1 MRRVEVGDIVRI
13 LTAPETVAAG
23 YADRTGTCYGFTTPS
38 MSGEDVIG
46 SAVED
51 DALSIHFDDG
61 SSAWFTRSLVAF
73 VDVDSGQMMRIGEK
87 WFVRTPDG
95 DWIESPG
102 PN

>member
-1 MRRVEVGDIVRI
+1 MRRVDVGDIVRI
-13 LTAPETVAAG
+13 LSAPETVAAG
-23 YADRTGTCYGFTTPS
+23 YANRTGTCYGLTTPS
-38 MSGEDVIG
+38 VTGVEVIG

-51 DALSIHFDDG
+51 DALSIHFADG
-61 SSAWFTRSLVAF
+61 SSAWFARSLVAF

-95 DWIESPG
+95 DWVESPG

>member
-13 LTAPETVAAG
+13 LSAPETVAAG

-38 MSGEDVIG
+38 MSEADVIG
-46 SAVED
+46 PAVED

-61 SSAWFTRSLVAF
+61 SSAWFARSLVAF
-73 VDVDSGQMMRIGEK
+73 VDVGSGQIMRIGKK
-87 WFVRTPDG
+87 WFVRTPGG
-95 DWIESPG
+95 DWIESLG

>member
-1 MRRVEVGDIVRI
+1 MRRVEVGDKVRI
-13 LTAPETVAAG
+13 LTTPETVAAG
-23 YADRTGTCYGFTTPS
+23 YADQTGICYGFTTPFV
-38 MSGEDVIG
+38 SGVDVIG

-61 SSAWFTRSLVAF
+61 SSAWFARSLVAF
-73 VDVDSGQMMRIGEK
+73 VDVGSGQMMRIGKK

>member
-1 MRRVEVGDIVRI
+1 MRRVDVGDIVRI
-13 LTAPETVAAG
+13 LSTSETVAAG

-38 MSGEDVIG
+38 VTGVEVIG

-61 SSAWFTRSLVAF
+61 SSTWFVRSLVAF
-73 VDVDSGQMMRIGEK
+73 VDVDSGQTMRIGKK

-95 DWIESPG
+95 DWVESPS
-102 PN
+102 N

>member
-1 MRRVEVGDIVRI
+1 MRRVDVGDIVRI
-13 LTAPETVAAG
+13 LSTPETVAAG
-23 YADRTGTCYGFTTPS
+23 YADRSGTCYGFTTPS
-38 MSGEDVIG
+38 ATGVEVVG
-46 SAVED
+46 SAAED

-61 SSAWFTRSLVAF
+61 SSAWFARSLVAF

-95 DWIESPG
+95 DWVESPG

>member
-1 MRRVEVGDIVRI
+1 MRRVDVGDIVRI
-13 LTAPETVAAG
+13 LSTPETVAAG

-38 MSGEDVIG
+38 ATRVEVIG
-46 SAVED
+46 SAFED

-61 SSAWFTRSLVAF
+61 ASAWFARSLVAF
-73 VDVDSGQMMRIGEK
+73 VDVNSGQMMRIGKK